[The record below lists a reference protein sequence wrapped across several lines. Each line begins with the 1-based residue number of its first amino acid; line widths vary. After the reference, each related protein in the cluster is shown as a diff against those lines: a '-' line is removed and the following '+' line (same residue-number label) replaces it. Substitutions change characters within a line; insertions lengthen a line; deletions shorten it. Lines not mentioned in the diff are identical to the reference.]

1 MMADEPEPAV
11 NSIVL
16 HESDRE
22 LISLAA
28 RLLMAQKPGQRR
40 QDGAELVVQ
49 HYRDDLA
56 DAHPGVDPTAL
67 EEMTLN
73 FAAALLRE
81 MERWVDDDA
90 DEFVAKE
97 TRHRGAFLSR
107 HRVIAALGQLVAALD
122 SRH

>member
-1 MMADEPEPAV
+1 MDEDPKPAV
-11 NSIVL
+11 KSITL
-16 HESDRE
+16 NESDRE

-28 RLLMAQKPGQRR
+28 RLLMAQEPGQSR
-40 QDGAELVVQ
+40 QDGAELLVQ
-49 HYRDDLA
+49 NYRDDLA
-56 DAHPGVDPTAL
+56 DAHPGVDPAAL

-73 FAAALLRE
+73 FAAALLLE

-97 TRHRGAFLSR
+97 TRNRGAFLSR
-107 HRVIAALGQLVAALD
+107 QRVIAALGQLVAALD